1 MLEKSVLP
9 RVQRLAAKYKISPL
23 DLSRIQTKYSS
34 ELPDLPLTTVDDQ
47 IDQISYNL
55 YLLARKRKQD
65 KSAELAAQLQSEVER
80 YVALVKALDES
91 STRFELFAR
100 AGILSDVI
108 NILGDDDAAKILIE
122 ELFRFLEHPMPKER
136 EPAGWILS
144 VRTMLNLTKHPS
156 PVLAERVRQRLAQ
169 SIDADVHAYFS
180 VDKLVR
186 GVVSEYYEDPLQ
198 NPAKVTGKY

>member
-1 MLEKSVLP
+1 
-9 RVQRLAAKYKISPL
+9 
-23 DLSRIQTKYSS
+23 
-34 ELPDLPLTTVDDQ
+34 
-47 IDQISYNL
+47 
-55 YLLARKRKQD
+55 
-65 KSAELAAQLQSEVER
+65 VER